1 MSARDGKPCG
11 VCGGNIWNKDRKCVK
26 CKSDRDRAY
35 RQNNQEKVAGM
46 KRRYE
51 QNNRE
56 KVSAAG
62 KRWREENKERKAET
76 DRQWALAN
84 KARREQIHKR
94 WRDANTDK
102 VAERS
107 RRWREENPER
117 AKQYRKDWILA
128 DPDRSRAKA
137 HVRRARQRGN
147 GGKYTAQEW
156 RDLCNRYG
164 NKCLRCGRTDLLLT
178 VDHVKPLVLGGT
190 NDIGNIQPLCK
201 SCNSRKQGKHIDY
214 RPDAGIARWIQ
225 AKLFG

>member
-1 MSARDGKPCG
+1 MSAKDGKPCR
-11 VCGGNIWNKDRKCVK
+11 VCGGNIWNKDRRCVR

-35 RQNNQEKVAGM
+35 RQNNQKKVAEG

-56 KVSAAG
+56 KVRDAG

-84 KARREQIHKR
+84 KDKRDEIHRR
-94 WRDANTDK
+94 WRSSNGDK

-107 RRWREENPER
+107 RRWREENRER
-117 AKQYRKDWILA
+117 AKEQERNWRLSN
-128 DPDRSRAKA
+128 PDRARAKVHA
-137 HVRRARQRGN
+137 RRAQQQGN
-147 GGKYTAQEW
+147 GGRYTAQEW
-156 RDLCNRYG
+156 RDLCEQYG
-164 NKCLRCGRTDLLLT
+164 NRCLRCNRTDLPLT
-178 VDHVKPLVLGGT
+178 VDHVKPLIQGGT
-190 NDIGNIQPLCK
+190 SDISNIQPLCK
-201 SCNSRKQGKHIDY
+201 SCNSSKGDKHIDY